1 MTSAKDQIKRD
12 EGFRGNVYQCT
23 AGANTI
29 GYGRNLDQNP
39 LTEEEAEYLLDNDL
53 KKVAQQSQ
61 QFAFYQHLKPE
72 RRAVII
78 NMIFNLGLT
87 RFNKFKKLQSALFI
101 EDYEKAAEEMLDSRW
116 ARQVG
121 QRAERLAKI
130 MRRGK

>member
-12 EGFRGNVYQCT
+12 EGYRGNVYQCT

-39 LTEEEAEYLLDNDL
+39 ITEEEAEYLLDNDL

-61 QFAFYQHLKPE
+61 RFAFYQHLKPE

-87 RFNKFKKLQSALFI
+87 RFNQFKKLHSALFI
-101 EDYEKAAEEMLDSRW
+101 EDYETAADEMLNSRW
-116 ARQVG
+116 ANQVG
-121 QRAERLAKI
+121 DRATRLAKI